1 MKFRALFILLI
12 FVFVLL
18 GCSCQQKADDIE
30 GIWQGKLKFPGFESR
45 IAFKIKKASDGKL
58 TAVML
63 KPDENDIEVPV
74 SKVTIEDARVH
85 LEIESMSMT
94 FDGKIDRQRKKIS
107 GQWQQGQMVQPLT
120 LRRVDKIEKP
130 ARPQT
135 PVPPF
140 PYHEKQ
146 VSFTNEIGQ
155 AVLAGTLTWP
165 RQGRSF
171 PALILISGGG
181 RHDRDYTIARHKPFL
196 VVADYLSRRG
206 IAVLRFDERGVG
218 GSTGDRSKATIEDIA
233 LDVLAGLD
241 FLKSNKYFKVSKIGL
256 LGHSEGGMIA
266 ELAAVK
272 SNDVS
277 FLITLATPG
286 LPGRKYQ
293 LQFEET
299 SSRALGMDKK
309 RITARLNFQER
320 VFDILLNETDTAKA
334 RIKLEKLFEMIKPPL
349 SDNRRKAAIERFLS
363 PWFRYNLAYDPA
375 AVLTKIKCPLLAVF
389 GEKDW
394 QVPPERNADAVKSA
408 LQGGGNPDY
417 SVVVLPDL
425 NHFFQT
431 NKQNI
436 PFQYGKIEETISPRV
451 LKLISGWILKH

>member
-12 FVFVLL
+12 LIFIWL
-18 GCSCQQKADDIE
+18 GCPYQQKADDIE
-30 GIWQGKLKFPGFESR
+30 GIWEGKLRFPGFESR
-45 IAFKIKKASDGKL
+45 LAIKIKKAAAGGL

-63 KPDENDIEVPV
+63 KPDENDDEIPV
-74 SKVTIEDARVH
+74 SKVIIKNGRMH
-85 LEIESMSMT
+85 FEIESLSMT
-94 FDGKIDRQRKKIS
+94 FDGEIDRQRKEIS
-107 GQWQQGQMVQPLT
+107 GQWQQGRMFQPLT
-120 LRRVDKIEKP
+120 LRRVNKIEKP

-165 RQGRSF
+165 KEGRSF

-181 RHDRDYTIARHKPFL
+181 RHDRDYTVARHKPFL
-196 VVADYLSRRG
+196 VIADYLSRRG

-218 GSTGDRSKATIEDIA
+218 GSTGDRSKATIEDIV
-233 LDVLAGLD
+233 LDVLAGLK

-272 SNDVS
+272 SADVS
-277 FLITLATPG
+277 FIIILATPG
-286 LPGRKYQ
+286 LPGREYQ

-299 SSRALGMDKK
+299 SSRALGMDE
-309 RITARLNFQER
+309 RQITARLKFQER
-320 VFDILLNETDTAKA
+320 VFDILLNKADTAKA
-334 RIKLEKLFEMIKPPL
+334 RIKLEKLFGTVKPPL
-349 SDNRRKAAIERFLS
+349 PDNRRKAAIERFIS
-363 PWFRYNLAYDPA
+363 PWFSYNLAFNPA
-375 AVLTKIKCPLLAVF
+375 AVLTKIKCPLLAIF
-389 GEKDW
+389 GEKDL
-394 QVPPERNADAVKSA
+394 QVPPERNAAAVKSA
-408 LQGGGNPDY
+408 LQRGENPDY
-417 SVVVLPDL
+417 LVVVLPGL

-436 PFQYGKIEETISPRV
+436 PFQYGKIEETISPIA
-451 LKLISGWILKH
+451 LELISDCILKH